1 MKKTI
6 FYIVLATLCLNFG
19 AGAQTAIKLIGS
31 VFDTADNK
39 PLQGATVKI
48 KSTGVSTST
57 NEKGEFT
64 LSTTEANGVLTI
76 SFVGYK
82 TIEISFSE
90 INRGP
95 FKISLIEDKSI
106 LKEVSIV
113 STGYQTLP
121 KERATG
127 SFAQVDNQLLDRRV
141 STDLLGRLDGVV
153 PGLLFNRNTVNGQA
167 GQSDISIRGVST
179 LFANN
184 QPLIVVDGFPYN
196 GDLANINP
204 NDVESITVLKDAAA
218 ASIWG
223 VRSGNGVIVITTKK
237 GRKNQPLSIEL
248 NANITVSNKPNL
260 YYNPNFLPSND
271 FINIEEQLFSKGFY
285 DRDLSTGY
293 KGVSPVVQILADQ
306 RSGRVT
312 DAVAASQINSLRN
325 IDVRNHLSK
334 YFYKHATNQ
343 QYALNIRG
351 GNEKSDYFFSLGKD
365 HNQASQTGNL
375 NDRITINSLYNF
387 SPVKDLTVTAGYNYI
402 QSYTRNNSPIGS
414 IITTSPNAIYPYA
427 QLVDANGN
435 ALSIVHDYAQNYVN
449 TAGSGKYLDW
459 NYRPL
464 DELKN
469 ADNTIKSLDN
479 RLNFGVGYKFLRH
492 FSVDLK
498 YQYERAVT
506 NAVND
511 YNLATY
517 YARDLINRYSTVD
530 ASGNLTTP
538 IPVGGIL
545 QQSNSYLTAEQGR
558 GQLNFND
565 TWNQKHELNAI
576 VGFEISSTINES
588 DAYTSYGYDKSSEIS
603 NANINYVTS
612 YPLNPNGSATIPTAQ
627 EFGKTTGNFVSY
639 FSNTAYTYGD
649 RYTFSLSGRIDKSN
663 LFGVNT
669 NQKAV
674 PLYSAGFAW
683 DAGKE
688 SFYHLDWLPYLKLR
702 ATYGYTGNINTSAT
716 AVTTLRQFP
725 ANYNPYANGNPYNFI
740 ANPGNPE
747 LRWEKVRMINL
758 GIDFA
763 FKKQVVSGS
772 VEYYLKK
779 GTDLF
784 GNSPLAPSTG
794 LTTFFGNTADI
805 KGRGIDIVINSRNIR
820 GASFSWTTNFLF
832 SQALDKVMRYDA
844 TITSGNYIALSNAS
858 TINPLAGNP
867 LYSLYSYRWVG
878 LTHGTGDPQGYLN
891 GKVSRDY
898 AGILS
903 QTTIK
908 DMVYSG
914 SARPTIFGAFRNTFS
929 YKQWTLSA
937 NITYKLNYYFRKT
950 SYSSSALPWQAN
962 KDYFERWQKPGDEL
976 KTHVPS
982 LQQPPFDTNRDA
994 FYQYSSALIDRGD
1007 HIRLQDIRL
1016 SYELDKSK
1024 IKGLPFSHLSVYS
1037 YINNLGIIWRANRD
1051 HLDPDLVMGSSL
1063 SSYPLP
1069 RTYALGIKANF

>member
-19 AGAQTAIKLIGS
+19 ARAQTAIKLIGS

-39 PLQGATVKI
+39 PLHGATVKI

-325 IDVRNHLSK
+325 IDVRNDLSK

-449 TAGSGKYLDW
+449 TAGSGRYLDW

-492 FSVDLK
+492 FSADLK

-517 YARDLINRYSTVD
+517 YARDLINRYSSVG

-558 GQLNFND
+558 GQLNFHN

-576 VGFEISSTINES
+576 VGFEIGSIINES
-588 DAYTSYGYDKSSEIS
+588 DANTSYGYDKSSKIS

-627 EFGKTTGNFVSY
+627 GFGKTTGNFISY
-639 FSNTAYTYGD
+639 YSNAAYTYGD

-702 ATYGYTGNINTSAT
+702 ATYGYTGNINTSVT

-772 VEYYLKK
+772 VEYYFKK

-805 KGRGIDIVINSRNIR
+805 NGRGIDIVINSRNIR

-832 SQALDKVMRYDA
+832 SQALDKVTRYDA
-844 TITSGNYIALSNAS
+844 AITSGNYIALSNAS

-867 LYSLYSYRWVG
+867 LYSLYSYRWAG
-878 LTHGTGDPQGYLN
+878 LTHDTGDPQGYLN

-950 SYSSSALPWQAN
+950 SYGSSALPWQAN